1 MAARSSPLFA
11 PADRRCRRRSG
22 CAESAARAAR
32 RAALKTYRKSAQTR
46 CAASQPVSTALH
58 CRIEPDLDQGGAGSR
73 RCTASPATGLVTWDH
88 DDVGPEGA
96 AEGGITRPSGPTVG
110 RLIPNGGVP
119 SQSNFGGCDQSAA
132 ALKSTALPE
141 NSAPEKLTVP
151 PVNLAPVKPM
161 MPPENSAL
169 ENRTPPPENTASLK
183 PTVPP
188 VNLAPVKPTLPP
200 ENSALEN
207 RTPPPE
213 NLASEKPTSL
223 PENSAPLKLTV
234 PPENLASLKPT
245 RPLEN
250 LASSKLTVP
259 LEITARWKLTVPPEN
274 LASEK
279 LPPSKTTPAK
289 SKFRPCQDNAASPVR
304 CAAMTRMTEWRTSR
318 LARNASR
325 SAAEAPSPG

>member
-132 ALKSTALPE
+132 PLKSTALPE
-141 NSAPEKLTVP
+141 
-151 PVNLAPVKPM
+151 NLAPVKPM

-183 PTVPP
+183 PT
-188 VNLAPVKPTLPP
+188 
-200 ENSALEN
+200 
-207 RTPPPE
+207 
-213 NLASEKPTSL
+213 SL

-234 PPENLASLKPT
+234 PPENLASL
-245 RPLEN
+245 
-250 LASSKLTVP
+250 KLTVP

-274 LASEK
+274 LASAK
-279 LPPSKTTPAK
+279 LTVLPENPARWTLTVPPV
-289 SKFRPCQDNAASPVR
+289 N
-304 CAAMTRMTEWRTSR
+304 
-318 LARNASR
+318 
-325 SAAEAPSPG
+325 SAP

>member
-119 SQSNFGGCDQSAA
+119 SQSNLGGCDQSAA
-132 ALKSTALPE
+132 PLKSTALPE
-141 NSAPEKLTVP
+141 NSAPEKL
-151 PVNLAPVKPM
+151 
-161 MPPENSAL
+161 
-169 ENRTPPPENTASLK
+169 
-183 PTVPP
+183 TVPP

-213 NLASEKPTSL
+213 NTASVKPTSL

-250 LASSKLTVP
+250 LASAKLTVLP
-259 LEITARWKLTVPPEN
+259 ENSARWKLTVPPVN
-274 LASEK
+274 
-279 LPPSKTTPAK
+279 
-289 SKFRPCQDNAASPVR
+289 
-304 CAAMTRMTEWRTSR
+304 
-318 LARNASR
+318 
-325 SAAEAPSPG
+325 SAP